1 VAPADEAAAAS
12 LRRVRALAGALLH
25 PMGAYLLHRGIATL
39 PVRLRRQ
46 QESARQVAGWLAGH
60 LLAEAVYYPGLD
72 GDPRGLLGQQMRGPG
87 AMFSVLL
94 RGGFDQARRLTDGV
108 RLFTHAVSLGGADS
122 LLQHPAALTHRPV
135 TAQARP
141 PQGLVRL
148 SIGLEDA
155 DDLIADLDAALSRP
169 QHRTVPQPH
178 GPAGH
183 AQPAATPR
191 PSLAS

>member
-1 VAPADEAAAAS
+1 
-12 LRRVRALAGALLH
+12 
-25 PMGAYLLHRGIATL
+25 
-39 PVRLRRQ
+39 
-46 QESARQVAGWLAGH
+46 
-60 LLAEAVYYPGLD
+60 
-72 GDPRGLLGQQMRGPG
+72 
-87 AMFSVLL
+87 MFSVLL